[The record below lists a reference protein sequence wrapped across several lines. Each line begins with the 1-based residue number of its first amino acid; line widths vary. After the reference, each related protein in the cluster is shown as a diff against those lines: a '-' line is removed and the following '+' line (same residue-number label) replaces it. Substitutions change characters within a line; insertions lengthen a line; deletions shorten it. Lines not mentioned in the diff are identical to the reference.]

1 MKIMRKKRVKD
12 ILTKKNVKR
21 LLAVLAVASIA
32 VILTGCTPTGS
43 QQVAPISHTSGNWWD
58 RWIVYYVSQF
68 LLWLAKLLGNNYG
81 WTIIVFTIIVRIILL
96 PLNAISIRS
105 SSKMQQIQP
114 QVEELRKKYPGRDT
128 ESRQLLSQE
137 TNKLYKEAGVNPYTG
152 CLPLLIQ
159 LPVMYAL
166 YQAIWRTP
174 ELQNGHFLWMDLGKP
189 DPYYIMPVLA
199 MIFTFISTYI
209 SQMSTPKSSQTW
221 MTKVMTYGMAVMV
234 GIMAIGF
241 QSAITLYWVISNLFQ
256 AVQTFILQNP
266 IKYKK
271 EQEAKAAEERER
283 KRRIRKTYKRLGR
296 KQNK

>member
-1 MKIMRKKRVKD
+1 MKD
-12 ILTKKNVKR
+12 ILTKRNVKR
-21 LLAVLAVASIA
+21 LLAILAVFAIA
-32 VILTGCTPTGS
+32 VVLTGCATNTG
-43 QQVAPISHTSGNWWD
+43 QQAPVSHTSGNWWD
-58 RWIVYYVSQF
+58 RWIVYYVSAF

-81 WTIIVFTIIVRIILL
+81 WTIIVFTILIRIILL
-96 PLNAISIRS
+96 PLNAITIRS
-105 SSKMQQIQP
+105 TSKMQQIQP
-114 QVEELRKKYPGRDT
+114 QVDELRKKYPGRDV

-152 CLPLLIQ
+152 CLPVVIQ

-174 ELQNGHFLWMDLGKP
+174 QLQNGHFLWMDLGKP
-189 DPYYIMPVLA
+189 DPYYVMPILA

-209 SQMSTPKSSQTW
+209 SQLSTPSSSQNW

-234 GIMAIGF
+234 GVMAIGF

-266 IKYKK
+266 IKYKR
-271 EQEAKAAEERER
+271 EQEAKKEAERER
-283 KRRIRKTYKRLGR
+283 QRRLRRTYKRLRR
-296 KQNK
+296 KK

>member
-1 MKIMRKKRVKD
+1 MKD
-12 ILTKKNVKR
+12 ILTKRNVKR
-21 LLAVLAVASIA
+21 LLAALAVISIA
-32 VILTGCTPTGS
+32 VVLAGCTPTGS
-43 QQVAPISHTSGNWWD
+43 QQMAPISHTSGNWWD
-58 RWIVYYVSQF
+58 RWIVYYVSAF
-68 LLWLAKLLGNNYG
+68 LLWLAKFLGNNYG

-105 SSKMQQIQP
+105 TTKMQQIQP
-114 QVEELRKKYPGRDT
+114 QVDALRKKYPGRDT

-174 ELQNGHFLWMDLGKP
+174 QLQNGRFLWMDLGKP
-189 DPYYIMPVLA
+189 DPYYIMPILA
-199 MIFTFISTYI
+199 MIFTFVSTYI
-209 SQMSTPKSSQTW
+209 SQMSTPKSSQNM

-234 GIMAIGF
+234 GVMAIGF

-256 AVQTFILQNP
+256 AIQTFILQNP
-266 IKYKK
+266 IKYKRQ
-271 EQEAKAAEERER
+271 QEAKAEEERER
-283 KRRIRKTYKRLGR
+283 KRRIRKTYKRLRR
-296 KQNK
+296 KK